1 MIQRLAAL
9 EQDGADAARI
19 TALEGRLA
27 TLPAIGSLS
36 LLEAALPRLAA
47 LELAAEQ
54 TLRRGGPA
62 EVEKLVLRDKNGVA
76 RIGLG
81 LFEDGSPGL
90 MLTDANRKGG
100 VALSLAE
107 DGSSAISFYDA
118 EGRTR
123 ARLSMHP
130 DGPALSFYNPDGKLI
145 LKLPQRGRQPGV
157 LEMITQQRQ
166 QRPDSPL
173 TE

>member
-1 MIQRLAAL
+1 
-9 EQDGADAARI
+9 
-19 TALEGRLA
+19 
-27 TLPAIGSLS
+27 
-36 LLEAALPRLAA
+36 LAA
-47 LELAAEQ
+47 LELAVEQ

-62 EVEKLVLRDKNGVA
+62 EVEKVVLRDKNGVA
-76 RIGLG
+76 RIGMG

-130 DGPALSFYNPDGKLI
+130 DGPALSFYNADGKLI
-145 LKLPQRGRQPGV
+145 LKLPQRGRQTGV

-166 QRPDSPL
+166 RSDSPP